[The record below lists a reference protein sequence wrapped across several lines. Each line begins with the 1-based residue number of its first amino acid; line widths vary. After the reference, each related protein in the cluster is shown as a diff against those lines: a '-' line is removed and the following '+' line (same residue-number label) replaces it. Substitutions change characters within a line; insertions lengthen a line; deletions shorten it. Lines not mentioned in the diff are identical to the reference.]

1 MTVETFPSNENKNE
15 TKYEEIETVEISG
28 SRKRW
33 LALVYLLTFY
43 IPDKAIRLLQ
53 RQKRK
58 DVRLAWREKLAI
70 NILIWLSCAF
80 VLFFMSTSPTNTNVC
95 RKPTNLFF
103 P

>member
-1 MTVETFPSNENKNE
+1 MTVEPFPENEDKHT
-15 TKYEEIETVEISG
+15 TKYEEIETVEVSG

-43 IPDKAIRLLQ
+43 TPDRVIRLFL
-53 RQKRK
+53 RTNRK

-80 VLFFMSTSPTNTNVC
+80 VLFFMSSSSPT
-95 RKPTNLFF
+95 KPCILDIC
-103 P
+103 